1 MRARLADRP
10 LFPEP
15 KMRYRLTAL
24 NVALNVALGVALA
37 SANAFASDNPSPQ
50 LGSFGIA
57 LDNRDLSV
65 KPGDDFDR
73 YANGRWFDGY
83 QLRDYDTRYGSFNAL
98 SDQAE
103 EQTRAII
110 EALMARKDLKPGS
123 DEQKVR
129 DFYASYM
136 DTAAR
141 DAAGI
146 APLKPTLARIAGI
159 DSADELTAAF
169 GRSGMDGTNS
179 PVAGNVALDRKNPDR
194 YLVGIGVGGLGL
206 PDKDFYLNPE
216 PRFVQIR
223 AAYLEHVISMLGY
236 AGITDAKTRAEAII
250 ALETELA
257 KQMWDRAQ
265 LRDRDK
271 TYNLRT
277 FAQLREEFPGY
288 DWAAHFDAQG
298 LLAPP
303 AEVNVATPSAVGPI
317 LEIVS
322 RTPLNVWRDY
332 LAYHA
337 VRNHAPMLSTEIDQA
352 AFAFTGRMLQG
363 QKAQKELW
371 KRGVAAVGG
380 IGGLGDAVGRMYV
393 ARHFKPE
400 AKAAMDELVENLR
413 TALRQNIGNL
423 DWMGEATKTEAYRKL
438 DTFLPKI
445 GYTKRWRDYSKV
457 TIVPGDL
464 MANVLSVRRYLI
476 DDQLRRLGTKPD
488 REEWFMTPQTVNAY
502 YNASFNEIVFPAG
515 ILQPPFFDLNADP
528 AVNYGAIG
536 GVIGHEMG
544 HGFDDQGSK
553 SDFAGV
559 QRNWWTDEDRARFD
573 ARTKAL
579 VAQYNTYCPLEGHCV
594 NGQLGLGENI
604 GDLGGLSMAYTA
616 YKLSLKGKPAP
627 VIDGLTGDQRF
638 FLAWAQVWK
647 SKYRDEAMINQVKV
661 GPHSPPQYRINGP
674 LRNLNEWYQA
684 FDVKP
689 GDKLYLPPEQR
700 VRIW

>member
-1 MRARLADRP
+1 MNKTL
-10 LFPEP
+10 L
-15 KMRYRLTAL
+15 
-24 NVALNVALGVALA
+24 ALGLALVFA
-37 SANAFASDNPSPQ
+37 APAAFAGDAAGTAAKPQ
-50 LGSFGIA
+50 LGSFGID
-57 LDNRDLSV
+57 LGNRDVSV

-73 YANGRWFDGY
+73 YANGRWFDTY
-83 QLRDYDTRYGSFNAL
+83 QLRDYDTRFGSFNAL

-103 EQTRAII
+103 EQVHAIV
-110 EALMARKDLKPGS
+110 EELQARKDLKPGS

-129 DFYASYM
+129 DLYASYM

-146 APLKPTLARIAGI
+146 APLKPTLTRIAGV
-159 DSADELTAAF
+159 DSIAALTAAF
-169 GRSGMDGTNS
+169 GRAGIDGTSS
-179 PVAGNVALDRKNPDR
+179 PVGGGVTLDRKNPDR
-194 YLVGIGVGGLGL
+194 YLVSIGVGGLGL
-206 PDKDFYLNPE
+206 PDKDYYLNAE

-223 AAYLEHVISMLGY
+223 AAYLDHVATMLGF
-236 AGITDAKTRAEAII
+236 AGIADAKPRAEAVI

-257 KQMWDRAQ
+257 KRMWDRAQ

-277 FAQLREEFPGY
+277 FAQLGEEFPGY
-288 DWAAHFDAQG
+288 DWAAHFAAQG
-298 LLAPP
+298 LQTP
-303 AEVNVATPSAVGPI
+303 AEVNVSTPSAVRPI
-317 LEIVS
+317 LDEVVAK
-322 RTPLNVWRDY
+322 TPLNVWRDY
-332 LAYHA
+332 LTYHA

-352 AFAFTGRMLQG
+352 AFAFTGTVLQG
-363 QKAQKELW
+363 QKTQRELW
-371 KRGVAAVGG
+371 KRGVATVGG
-380 IGGLGDAVGRMYV
+380 SGGLGDAVGRMYV

-400 AKAAMDELVENLR
+400 AKAAMDDLVENLR
-413 TALRQNIGNL
+413 AALRQNIETL
-423 DWMGEATKTEAYRKL
+423 DWMGDATKTEAYKKL
-438 DTFLPKI
+438 GTFLPKI
-445 GYTKRWRDYSKV
+445 GYTQKWRDYGSVKV
-457 TIVPGDL
+457 VPGDL
-464 MANVLSVRRYLI
+464 IANVQSLRRYFV
-476 DDQLRRLGTKPD
+476 DDQNRRLGTKPD
-488 REEWFMTPQTVNAY
+488 RADWFMTPHTVNAY

-515 ILQPPFFDLNADP
+515 ILQPPFFDVSADP

-553 SDFAGV
+553 SDAAGI

-573 ARTKAL
+573 TRTKAL
-579 VAQYNTYCPLEGHCV
+579 GAQYATYCPLEGQCV
-594 NGQLGLGENI
+594 NGQLTMGENI

-616 YKLSLKGKPAP
+616 YKLSLKGKEAP

-647 SKYRDEAMINQVKV
+647 SKAREETILNRLKTDS
-661 GPHSPPQYRINGP
+661 HSPPQYRINGP
-674 LRNLNEWYQA
+674 LRNLNEWYKA